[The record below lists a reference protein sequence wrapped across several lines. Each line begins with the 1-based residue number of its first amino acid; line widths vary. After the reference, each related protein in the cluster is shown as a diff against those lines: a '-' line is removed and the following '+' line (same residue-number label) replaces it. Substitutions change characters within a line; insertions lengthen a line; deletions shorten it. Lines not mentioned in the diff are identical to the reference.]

1 MKKAL
6 IPLLVSG
13 LVATSW
19 PMLSTAQSD
28 APQNAARPTARHGDQ
43 GGRGGHM
50 MGHRGGSDMHHASM
64 RHHPGAHEGSHPRSH
79 QGGAMGWL
87 KGLDLSEAQ
96 RDRMFEIMHA
106 QAPKM
111 REQRKALQ
119 AARKELGQ
127 FSTAA
132 QLDATQV
139 QAASTKVAQAMASM
153 IEHQVR
159 TRNALFQQLTPEQQK
174 TVQARMT
181 AMQEHGRGG
190 QHGMG
195 QKGHRHGAGHG
206 PGPGHRQGSDKAQ
219 SPANPNS

>member
-28 APQNAARPTARHGDQ
+28 APQNAATPTARHSEH
-43 GGRGGHM
+43 RARM
-50 MGHRGGSDMHHASM
+50 MGHHGEGKMHHASM
-64 RHHPGAHEGSHPRSH
+64 RHEQGAS